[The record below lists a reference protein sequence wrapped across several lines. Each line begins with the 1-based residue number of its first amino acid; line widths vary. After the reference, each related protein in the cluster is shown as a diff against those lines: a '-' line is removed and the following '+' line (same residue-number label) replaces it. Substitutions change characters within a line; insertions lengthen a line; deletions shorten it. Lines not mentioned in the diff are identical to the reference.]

1 MAEVITG
8 EAVVID
14 VPLARFPSRTLALL
28 IDIAIQLVL
37 LFGLGGV
44 ALAAGAGGGLD
55 AAAVAAISLAVSVAI
70 IVGYPTLFE
79 TLSRGRSLGKLALG
93 LRVVSDD
100 GGPERFRQALMR
112 ALAGVLEIWLTLG
125 FLALLTSLLSSGG
138 KRLGDIFAGTFVI
151 TERLPGRRGTTA
163 PMSALPP
170 ALAAWAAT
178 AELSGLTDAT
188 AETARQ
194 YLSRYFDFTP
204 ATREEFGRRIAAAVT
219 AQVTPPPPAG
229 ASPPDYLSAVLA
241 ERRERAHARM
251 APRRPGSPATP
262 GQAHP
267 AARPGPAATT
277 PATPP
282 APEEA
287 ATAGTTG
294 TTGTTAPSPGPGTSA
309 FPAAAPGGL
318 PPPSREWTRP
328 DRCRGDSP
336 TQRALGRAICP
347 DSAHVRRNRR
357 GAPGLR

>member
-14 VPLARFPSRTLALL
+14 VPFARFPSRTLALI
-28 IDIAIQLVL
+28 IDVVIQLVL

-55 AAAVAAISLAVSVAI
+55 AAAVAAISLVVTMAI

-112 ALAGVLEIWLTLG
+112 ALLGVLEIWLTLG
-125 FLALLTSLLSSGG
+125 FLALVTSLLSSGS

-178 AELSGLTDAT
+178 AELSGLADAT
-188 AETARQ
+188 VETARQ
-194 YLSRYFDFTP
+194 YLSRYYDFTP
-204 ATREEFGRRIAAAVT
+204 ATREEFGRRIAAAVG
-219 AQVTPPPPAG
+219 AQVTPPPPPG
-229 ASPPDYLSAVLA
+229 TSPPDYLSAVLA
-241 ERRERAHARM
+241 ERRDRAHARM
-251 APRRPGSPATP
+251 ASQAAPPAAAGPAPGPGTAAPGSQPAPADAAPGAPADAAPGAPAAATP
-262 GQAHP
+262 DT
-267 AARPGPAATT
+267 PGP
-277 PATPP
+277 PAPDTPP
-282 APEEA
+282 APV
-287 ATAGTTG
+287 
-294 TTGTTAPSPGPGTSA
+294 PGPGA
-309 FPAAAPGGL
+309 PAPRPGGFL
-318 PPPSREWTRP
+318 PPR
-328 DRCRGDSP
+328 
-336 TQRALGRAICP
+336 
-347 DSAHVRRNRR
+347 
-357 GAPGLR
+357 

>member
-14 VPLARFPSRTLALL
+14 VPFARFPSRALALM

-55 AAAVAAISLAVSVAI
+55 AAAVAAISLTVSVLI

-112 ALAGVLEIWLTLG
+112 ALAAVLEIWLTLG
-125 FLALLTSLLSSGG
+125 FLALVTSLLSSGG

-194 YLSRYFDFTP
+194 YLSRYYDFTP
-204 ATREEFGRRIAAAVT
+204 ATRDEFGRRIAAAVA
-219 AQVTPPPPAG
+219 AQVTPPPPG
-229 ASPPDYLSAVLA
+229 GTSPPDYLSAVLA

-251 APRRPGSPATP
+251 AGQAGPGSPARAAP
-262 GQAHP
+262 GQAPP
-267 AARPGPAATT
+267 AAASPAPAAASAAT
-277 PATPP
+277 PPAREGAATAGPTATTPP
-282 APEEA
+282 APE
-287 ATAGTTG
+287 
-294 TTGTTAPSPGPGTSA
+294 P
-309 FPAAAPGGL
+309 
-318 PPPSREWTRP
+318 PPPSPPPRP
-328 DRCRGDSP
+328 GGFLPPR
-336 TQRALGRAICP
+336 
-347 DSAHVRRNRR
+347 
-357 GAPGLR
+357 

>member
-14 VPLARFPSRTLALL
+14 VPFARFPSRTLALI
-28 IDIAIQLVL
+28 IDIAVQLVL

-55 AAAVAAISLAVSVAI
+55 AAAVAAISLTVSAAI

-125 FLALLTSLLSSGG
+125 FIALLTSLLSSGG

-194 YLSRYFDFTP
+194 YLSRYYDFTP
-204 ATREEFGRRIAAAVT
+204 ATREEFGRRIAAAVA
-219 AQVTPPPPAG
+219 AQVTPPPPPG
-229 ASPPDYLSAVLA
+229 TSPPDYLSAVLA
-241 ERRERAHARM
+241 ERRDRAHARIT
-251 APRRPGSPATP
+251 AQTAS
-262 GQAHP
+262 
-267 AARPGPAATT
+267 PGPAAGPAPASTGSPADPAGPGHRSPRPGRLAPPAERR
-277 PATPP
+277 PATPLPRPPQATCQSP
-282 APEEA
+282 APTPRPLAGA
-287 ATAGTTG
+287 ASS
-294 TTGTTAPSPGPGTSA
+294 PSLTHGRVPEPT
-309 FPAAAPGGL
+309 FPA
-318 PPPSREWTRP
+318 
-328 DRCRGDSP
+328 
-336 TQRALGRAICP
+336 
-347 DSAHVRRNRR
+347 
-357 GAPGLR
+357 

>member
-1 MAEVITG
+1 VAEVITG

-14 VPLARFPSRTLALL
+14 VPFARFPSRSLALI
-28 IDIAIQLVL
+28 IDLVIQLVL

-44 ALAAGAGGGLD
+44 ALAAGTGGGLD
-55 AAAVAAISLAVSVAI
+55 AAAVAAISLTVSVLI
-70 IVGYPTLFE
+70 IVGYPVLFE

-170 ALAAWAAT
+170 VLAAWAAT
-178 AELSGLTDAT
+178 AELSGLTDTT

-194 YLSRYFDFTP
+194 YLSRYYDFTP
-204 ATREEFGRRIAAAVT
+204 ATREEFGRRIAAAVA
-219 AQVTPPPPAG
+219 AQGTPPPPAG

-241 ERRERAHARM
+241 ERRDRAHARM
-251 APRRPGSPATP
+251 AAQTVPASPAGTAVTGRVPPAGPTP
-262 GQAHP
+262 ASAGAAPADTGQASPAGPTPASAGAAP
-267 AARPGPAATT
+267 AAPGPASPAGPT
-277 PATPP
+277 PASADSPTGAAPASAPAPGTPP
-282 APEEA
+282 AP
-287 ATAGTTG
+287 GSN
-294 TTGTTAPSPGPGTSA
+294 APPPR
-309 FPAAAPGGL
+309 PGGFL
-318 PPPSREWTRP
+318 PPR
-328 DRCRGDSP
+328 
-336 TQRALGRAICP
+336 
-347 DSAHVRRNRR
+347 
-357 GAPGLR
+357 

>member
-1 MAEVITG
+1 VAEVITG

-28 IDIAIQLVL
+28 IDIAIQLAL

-55 AAAVAAISLAVSVAI
+55 AAAIAAISLTVTVAI

-112 ALAGVLEIWLTLG
+112 ALAGVLEIWLTIG
-125 FLALLTSLLSSGG
+125 FLALVTSLLSSGG

-178 AELSGLTDAT
+178 AELSGLADAT

-194 YLSRYFDFTP
+194 YLSRYLDFTP
-204 ATREEFGRRIAAAVT
+204 ATREEFGRRIAAAVA

-229 ASPPDYLSAVLA
+229 TIPPDYLSAVLA
-241 ERRERAHARM
+241 ERRNRAHDRM
-251 APRRPGSPATP
+251 TAQASPGSPVP
-262 GQAHP
+262 P
-267 AARPGPAATT
+267 ASAGAS
-277 PATPP
+277 PP
-282 APEEA
+282 AP
-287 ATAGTTG
+287 
-294 TTGTTAPSPGPGTSA
+294 AP
-309 FPAAAPGGL
+309 
-318 PPPSREWTRP
+318 PPPSGPQPPSEAEP
-328 DRCRGDSP
+328 HSE
-336 TQRALGRAICP
+336 A
-347 DSAHVRRNRR
+347 
-357 GAPGLR
+357 APPRQGGFLPPK

>member
-1 MAEVITG
+1 VAEVITG

-14 VPLARFPSRTLALL
+14 VPFARFPSRTLALI
-28 IDIAIQLVL
+28 IDLMIQLVL

-55 AAAVAAISLAVSVAI
+55 AAAVAAISLTVSVLI
-70 IVGYPTLFE
+70 IVGYPALFE

-112 ALAGVLEIWLTLG
+112 ALLAVLEIWLTLG
-125 FLALLTSLLSSGG
+125 FLALVTSLLSSGG

-178 AELSGLTDAT
+178 AELSGLDDAT

-194 YLSRYFDFTP
+194 YLSRYYDFTP
-204 ATREEFGRRIAAAVT
+204 ATREEFGRRLAAAVA

-229 ASPPDYLSAVLA
+229 ASPPDYLAAVLA
-241 ERRERAHARM
+241 ERRDRAHARI
-251 APRRPGSPATP
+251 AG
-262 GQAHP
+262 
-267 AARPGPAATT
+267 RPGPGA
-277 PATPP
+277 
-282 APEEA
+282 
-287 ATAGTTG
+287 
-294 TTGTTAPSPGPGTSA
+294 PGTQA
-309 FPAAAPGGL
+309 GAPAANSPVIPA
-318 PPPSREWTRP
+318 
-328 DRCRGDSP
+328 GDSP
-336 TQRALGRAICP
+336 AVTSPAVTSPAE
-347 DSAHVRRNRR
+347 SAHPSPD
-357 GAPGLR
+357 APVTGDPSAPAPPRPGGVLPPR

>member
-14 VPLARFPSRTLALL
+14 VPFARFPSRTLALV
-28 IDIAIQLVL
+28 IDIVIQLVL

-55 AAAVAAISLAVSVAI
+55 AAAVAAISLTVTVAI
-70 IVGYPTLFE
+70 IVGYPALFE
-79 TLSRGRSLGKLALG
+79 TLSRGRSLGKLAMG

-112 ALAGVLEIWLTLG
+112 ALVGVLEIWLTLG
-125 FLALLTSLLSSGG
+125 FLALVTSLLSSGG

-194 YLSRYFDFTP
+194 YLSRYYDFTP
-204 ATREEFGRRIAAAVT
+204 ATREEFGRRIAAAVA
-219 AQVTPPPPAG
+219 AQVSPPPPAG
-229 ASPPDYLSAVLA
+229 SSPPDYLSAVLA
-241 ERRERAHARM
+241 ERRTRAQARM
-251 APRRPGSPATP
+251 AAQASPGSMAAPAGTSPPAATVPPPPAGPAGGADDAPATP
-262 GQAHP
+262 ATGTAP
-267 AARPGPAATT
+267 APNPDPAPPRPG
-277 PATPP
+277 
-282 APEEA
+282 
-287 ATAGTTG
+287 G
-294 TTGTTAPSPGPGTSA
+294 
-309 FPAAAPGGL
+309 FL
-318 PPPSREWTRP
+318 PPR
-328 DRCRGDSP
+328 
-336 TQRALGRAICP
+336 
-347 DSAHVRRNRR
+347 
-357 GAPGLR
+357 

>member
-14 VPLARFPSRTLALL
+14 VPFARFPSRTLALI
-28 IDIAIQLVL
+28 IDIAVQLVL

-55 AAAVAAISLAVSVAI
+55 AAAVAAISLAVSAAI

-125 FLALLTSLLSSGG
+125 FIALLTSLLSSGG

-170 ALAAWAAT
+170 VLAAWAAT

-194 YLSRYFDFTP
+194 YLSRYYDFTP
-204 ATREEFGRRIAAAVT
+204 ATREEFGRRIAAAVA
-219 AQVTPPPPAG
+219 AQVTPPPPPG
-229 ASPPDYLSAVLA
+229 TTPPDYLSAVLA
-241 ERRERAHARM
+241 ERRDRAHARIT
-251 APRRPGSPATP
+251 AQTASPGSAAAATPASTGSPAD
-262 GQAHP
+262 ADP
-267 AARPGPAATT
+267 AAADGPAADG
-277 PATPP
+277 PAW
-282 APEEA
+282 AD
-287 ATAGTTG
+287 GTTG
-294 TTGTTAPSPGPGTSA
+294 DG
-309 FPAAAPGGL
+309 PAAADGPAAPAAPAEAPLATPSAPVTGAPPVPDPAPAPPRRGGFL
-318 PPPSREWTRP
+318 PPR
-328 DRCRGDSP
+328 
-336 TQRALGRAICP
+336 
-347 DSAHVRRNRR
+347 
-357 GAPGLR
+357 

>member
-1 MAEVITG
+1 VAEVITG

-14 VPLARFPSRTLALL
+14 VPFARFPSRALALM

-55 AAAVAAISLAVSVAI
+55 AAAVAAISLTVSVLI

-112 ALAGVLEIWLTLG
+112 ALAAVLEIWLTLG
-125 FLALLTSLLSSGG
+125 FLALVTSLLSPGG

-151 TERLPGRRGTTA
+151 TERLPGQRGTTA

-194 YLSRYFDFTP
+194 YLSRYYDFTP
-204 ATREEFGRRIAAAVT
+204 ATRDEFGQRIAAAVA
-219 AQVTPPPPAG
+219 AQVSPPPPAG
-229 ASPPDYLSAVLA
+229 SSPPDYLSAVIA
-241 ERRERAHARM
+241 ERRGRAHARM
-251 APRRPGSPATP
+251 ASQASHSGPG
-262 GQAHP
+262 
-267 AARPGPAATT
+267 GPAA
-277 PATPP
+277 PAGDSPAAPAGDSPAGDSPAAPAGDSATGPAAGEPPVPPTAGGPPLPAASGNAPVPAASPPPEVPP
-282 APEEA
+282 APA
-287 ATAGTTG
+287 SD
-294 TTGTTAPSPGPGTSA
+294 APPPRH
-309 FPAAAPGGL
+309 GGFL
-318 PPPSREWTRP
+318 PPR
-328 DRCRGDSP
+328 
-336 TQRALGRAICP
+336 
-347 DSAHVRRNRR
+347 
-357 GAPGLR
+357 

>member
-55 AAAVAAISLAVSVAI
+55 AAAIAAISLTVSVAI

-112 ALAGVLEIWLTLG
+112 ALAGVLEIWLTVG

-229 ASPPDYLSAVLA
+229 TSPPDYLSAVLA

-251 APRRPGSPATP
+251 AGQASPGSSASAAH
-262 GQAHP
+262 GQAPP
-267 AARPGPAATT
+267 AAASPAPAATNA
-277 PATPP
+277 ATPP
-282 APEEA
+282 AREGA
-287 ATAGTTG
+287 ATAGPAG
-294 TTGTTAPSPGPGTSA
+294 TTPPAPAPAPSPP
-309 FPAAAPGGL
+309 PPRPGGFL
-318 PPPSREWTRP
+318 PPR
-328 DRCRGDSP
+328 
-336 TQRALGRAICP
+336 
-347 DSAHVRRNRR
+347 
-357 GAPGLR
+357 

>member
-1 MAEVITG
+1 VAEVITG

-14 VPLARFPSRTLALL
+14 VPFARFPSRALALM

-55 AAAVAAISLAVSVAI
+55 AAAVAAISLTVSVLI
-70 IVGYPTLFE
+70 IVGYPTLIE

-112 ALAGVLEIWLTLG
+112 ALAAVLEIWLTLG
-125 FLALLTSLLSSGG
+125 FLALVTSLLSPGG

-151 TERLPGRRGTTA
+151 TERLPGQRGTTA

-194 YLSRYFDFTP
+194 YLSRYYDFTP
-204 ATREEFGRRIAAAVT
+204 ATRDEFGQRIAAAVA
-219 AQVTPPPPAG
+219 AQVSPPPPAG
-229 ASPPDYLSAVLA
+229 SSPPDYLSAVIA
-241 ERRERAHARM
+241 ERRGRAHARM
-251 APRRPGSPATP
+251 ASQASSGSPASAVQAAAGAAQTTPPAGAAPPADAAATPPAQTAPPAEAAPASPAVPTGASPAAPAGASPAPTGNSPATP
-262 GQAHP
+262 TTGAP
-267 AARPGPAATT
+267 PVPDSAPARPGGFH
-277 PATPP
+277 PP
-282 APEEA
+282 
-287 ATAGTTG
+287 
-294 TTGTTAPSPGPGTSA
+294 
-309 FPAAAPGGL
+309 
-318 PPPSREWTRP
+318 R
-328 DRCRGDSP
+328 
-336 TQRALGRAICP
+336 
-347 DSAHVRRNRR
+347 
-357 GAPGLR
+357 

>member
-1 MAEVITG
+1 VAEVITG

-14 VPLARFPSRTLALL
+14 VPFARFPSRTLALI
-28 IDIAIQLVL
+28 IDVVIQLVL

-55 AAAVAAISLAVSVAI
+55 GAAVAAISLAASVLI

-112 ALAGVLEIWLTLG
+112 ALLGVLEIWLTLG
-125 FLALLTSLLSSGG
+125 FLALVTSLLSSGS

-194 YLSRYFDFTP
+194 YLSRYYDFTP
-204 ATREEFGRRIAAAVT
+204 VTREEFGRRIAAAVG
-219 AQVTPPPPAG
+219 AQVTPPPPPG
-229 ASPPDYLSAVLA
+229 TSPPDYLSAVLA
-241 ERRERAHARM
+241 ERRDRAHARM
-251 APRRPGSPATP
+251 ASQATPPAAAGDATGTGDAAAPGSPPASAGTPPGAPAGTPPPAPASTVPATP
-262 GQAHP
+262 GGA
-267 AARPGPAATT
+267 T
-277 PATPP
+277 PATPGGATPATPGGATPATPGGAAPDTPP
-282 APEEA
+282 APVPHP
-287 ATAGTTG
+287 G
-294 TTGTTAPSPGPGTSA
+294 APASR
-309 FPAAAPGGL
+309 PGGFL
-318 PPPSREWTRP
+318 PPR
-328 DRCRGDSP
+328 
-336 TQRALGRAICP
+336 
-347 DSAHVRRNRR
+347 
-357 GAPGLR
+357 

>member
-55 AAAVAAISLAVSVAI
+55 AAAVAAISLTVSVAI

-112 ALAGVLEIWLTLG
+112 ALAGVLEIWLTVG

-188 AETARQ
+188 ADTARQ

-219 AQVTPPPPAG
+219 AQVTPPPPAP
-229 ASPPDYLSAVLA
+229 SPPDYLSAVLA

-251 APRRPGSPATP
+251 AGQAGPGSPAPAAP
-262 GQAHP
+262 GQAPP
-267 AARPGPAATT
+267 AASPAPAATSAAPP
-277 PATPP
+277 PAPEGAATAGPAGTTPP
-282 APEEA
+282 APQP
-287 ATAGTTG
+287 
-294 TTGTTAPSPGPGTSA
+294 APSHRRRARGASSP
-309 FPAAAPGGL
+309 
-318 PPPSREWTRP
+318 
-328 DRCRGDSP
+328 RGD
-336 TQRALGRAICP
+336 
-347 DSAHVRRNRR
+347 
-357 GAPGLR
+357 

>member
-14 VPLARFPSRTLALL
+14 VPFARFPSRTLALI

-44 ALAAGAGGGLD
+44 ALAVGAGGGLD
-55 AAAVAAISLAVSVAI
+55 AAAVAAISLTVSVLI
-70 IVGYPTLFE
+70 IVGYPALFE

-125 FLALLTSLLSSGG
+125 FLALVTSLVSSGG

-178 AELSGLTDAT
+178 AELSGLTDTT

-194 YLSRYFDFTP
+194 YLSRYYDFTP
-204 ATREEFGRRIAAAVT
+204 ATREEFGRRIAAAVA

-241 ERRERAHARM
+241 ERRDRAHARM
-251 APRRPGSPATP
+251 AAQTNPGSPGGAAGTSHGSPAGAAPASADSPAGADDTGRVSPTGAAPPSTDSPAGASPTAPVGNSP
-262 GQAHP
+262 G
-267 AARPGPAATT
+267 T
-277 PATPP
+277 PAT
-282 APEEA
+282 
-287 ATAGTTG
+287 
-294 TTGTTAPSPGPGTSA
+294 TAPPVPDSGIARPR
-309 FPAAAPGGL
+309 PGGFL
-318 PPPSREWTRP
+318 PPR
-328 DRCRGDSP
+328 
-336 TQRALGRAICP
+336 
-347 DSAHVRRNRR
+347 
-357 GAPGLR
+357 

>member
-1 MAEVITG
+1 VAEVITG

-14 VPLARFPSRTLALL
+14 VPFARFPSRTLALM

-55 AAAVAAISLAVSVAI
+55 AAAVAAISLTVSVLI

-112 ALAGVLEIWLTLG
+112 ALAAVLEIWLTLG
-125 FLALLTSLLSSGG
+125 FLALVTSLLSSGG

-194 YLSRYFDFTP
+194 YLSRYYDFTP
-204 ATREEFGRRIAAAVT
+204 ATRDEFGRRIAAAVA
-219 AQVTPPPPAG
+219 AQVTPPPPG
-229 ASPPDYLSAVLA
+229 GTSPPDYLSAVLA

-251 APRRPGSPATP
+251 AGQAGPGSPARAAP
-262 GQAHP
+262 GQAPP
-267 AARPGPAATT
+267 AAASPAPAAASAAT
-277 PATPP
+277 PPAREGAATAGPTATTPP
-282 APEEA
+282 APE
-287 ATAGTTG
+287 
-294 TTGTTAPSPGPGTSA
+294 P
-309 FPAAAPGGL
+309 
-318 PPPSREWTRP
+318 PPPSPPPRP
-328 DRCRGDSP
+328 GGFLPPR
-336 TQRALGRAICP
+336 
-347 DSAHVRRNRR
+347 
-357 GAPGLR
+357 

>member
-14 VPLARFPSRTLALL
+14 VPFARFPSRTLALM
-28 IDIAIQLVL
+28 IDITIQLIL

-55 AAAVAAISLAVSVAI
+55 AAAVAAISLTVSVLI

-112 ALAGVLEIWLTLG
+112 ALAAVLEIWLTLG
-125 FLALLTSLLSSGG
+125 FLALVTSLLSSGG

-194 YLSRYFDFTP
+194 YLSRYYDFTP
-204 ATREEFGRRIAAAVT
+204 AAREEFGRADRGRGDGPGDPA
-219 AQVTPPPPAG
+219 PAG
-229 ASPPDYLSAVLA
+229 RHEPARLPVRGA
-241 ERRERAHARM
+241 RR
-251 APRRPGSPATP
+251 APRSVRTP
-262 GQAHP
+262 G
-267 AARPGPAATT
+267 
-277 PATPP
+277 
-282 APEEA
+282 
-287 ATAGTTG
+287 
-294 TTGTTAPSPGPGTSA
+294 
-309 FPAAAPGGL
+309 
-318 PPPSREWTRP
+318 
-328 DRCRGDSP
+328 
-336 TQRALGRAICP
+336 
-347 DSAHVRRNRR
+347 
-357 GAPGLR
+357 

>member
-55 AAAVAAISLAVSVAI
+55 AAAVAAISLTVSVAI

-204 ATREEFGRRIAAAVT
+204 ATREEFGRRLAAAVT
-219 AQVTPPPPAG
+219 AQVTPPPPAD

-251 APRRPGSPATP
+251 AGQASPGSPAPAAP
-262 GQAHP
+262 GQAPP
-267 AARPGPAATT
+267 AAAGPGPAATSA
-277 PATPP
+277 ATPP
-282 APEEA
+282 AHEGAAAAGSA
-287 ATAGTTG
+287 ATTPPPPQP
-294 TTGTTAPSPGPGTSA
+294 APSPP
-309 FPAAAPGGL
+309 PPRPGGFL
-318 PPPSREWTRP
+318 PPR
-328 DRCRGDSP
+328 
-336 TQRALGRAICP
+336 
-347 DSAHVRRNRR
+347 
-357 GAPGLR
+357 

>member
-14 VPLARFPSRTLALL
+14 VPFARFPSRALALM

-55 AAAVAAISLAVSVAI
+55 AAAVAAISLTVSVLI

-79 TLSRGRSLGKLALG
+79 TLSRGRSLGKLTLG

-112 ALAGVLEIWLTLG
+112 ALAAVLEIWLTLG
-125 FLALLTSLLSSGG
+125 FLALVTSLLSSGG

-194 YLSRYFDFTP
+194 YLSRYYDFTP
-204 ATREEFGRRIAAAVT
+204 ATRDEFGRRIAAAVA
-219 AQVTPPPPAG
+219 AQVTPPPPG
-229 ASPPDYLSAVLA
+229 GTSPPDYLSAVLA

-251 APRRPGSPATP
+251 AGQAGPGSPARAAP
-262 GQAHP
+262 GQAPP
-267 AARPGPAATT
+267 AAASPAPAAASAAT
-277 PATPP
+277 PPAREGAATAGPTATTPP
-282 APEEA
+282 APE
-287 ATAGTTG
+287 
-294 TTGTTAPSPGPGTSA
+294 P
-309 FPAAAPGGL
+309 
-318 PPPSREWTRP
+318 PPPSPPPRP
-328 DRCRGDSP
+328 GGFLPPR
-336 TQRALGRAICP
+336 
-347 DSAHVRRNRR
+347 
-357 GAPGLR
+357 

>member
-14 VPLARFPSRTLALL
+14 VPFARFPSRALALM

-55 AAAVAAISLAVSVAI
+55 AAAVAAISLTVSVLI

-112 ALAGVLEIWLTLG
+112 ALAAVLEIWLTLG
-125 FLALLTSLLSSGG
+125 FLALVTSLLSPGG

-151 TERLPGRRGTTA
+151 TERLPGQRGTTA

-194 YLSRYFDFTP
+194 YLSRYYDFTP
-204 ATREEFGRRIAAAVT
+204 ATRDEFGRRIAAAVA
-219 AQVTPPPPAG
+219 AQVTPPPPG
-229 ASPPDYLSAVLA
+229 GTSPPDYLSAVLA

-251 APRRPGSPATP
+251 AGQAGPGSPARAAP
-262 GQAHP
+262 GQAPP
-267 AARPGPAATT
+267 AAASPAPAAASA
-277 PATPP
+277 ATPP
-282 APEEA
+282 AREGA
-287 ATAGTTG
+287 ATAGPTATT
-294 TTGTTAPSPGPGTSA
+294 P
-309 FPAAAPGGL
+309 PASEP
-318 PPPSREWTRP
+318 PPPSPPPRP
-328 DRCRGDSP
+328 GGFLPPR
-336 TQRALGRAICP
+336 
-347 DSAHVRRNRR
+347 
-357 GAPGLR
+357 